1 MCSVSRPS
9 VSELVLRQL
18 EALTVH
24 VVAVAVA
31 LVPVQVQVQVIVV
44 VPTTTVKLNRHASA
58 EKD

>member
-9 VSELVLRQL
+9 VSEQVLRQL

-31 LVPVQVQVQVIVV
+31 LVPVQVQVIVV

>member
-9 VSELVLRQL
+9 VSEQVLRQL
-18 EALTVH
+18 VALTVH

-31 LVPVQVQVQVIVV
+31 LVPVQVQVIVV